1 MEPARN
7 WMLAQAGGAPSS
19 RMADLGI
26 NATAATLAGG
36 LAAAVTTPFDVA
48 KTKIQTADSSKARQ
62 RSLLAVMTQLAQVG
76 LARMGSSCAMGSK
89 FMREQECELPASSS
103 TRSLTCTYHCFAHMY
118 HNML

>member
-1 MEPARN
+1 MTGHLPAAALYWSLMEPARN
-7 WMLAQAGGAPSS
+7 WMLVQAAGAPNS

-36 LAAAVTTPFDVA
+36 VAAAVTTPFDVA

-76 LARMGSSCAMGSK
+76 LVWLK
-89 FMREQECELPASSS
+89 D
-103 TRSLTCTYHCFAHMY
+103 T
-118 HNML
+118 

>member
-19 RMADLGI
+19 RMVDLGI

-62 RSLLAVMTQLAQVG
+62 RSLLTVMTQLAQVG
-76 LARMGSSCAMGSK
+76 LAWMRTSGAMGDN
-89 FMREQECELPASSS
+89 MTAREG
-103 TRSLTCTYHCFAHMY
+103 M
-118 HNML
+118 